1 MDMAE
6 TTLFVVVSAFL
17 INNLTNKNMLR
28 IAIQTKGR
36 LNEQSLELLRESGVS
51 IGEDK
56 RKFLMRAS
64 DFPVEVLFLRD
75 DDIPQTVSMGAADL
89 GIVGYNE
96 VEEQGCNVEV
106 LQKLGFGGCRISLA
120 VPKTVE
126 YTGIDFFNGKRIAT
140 SYPNVLKRFFGEKG
154 INAEIHTI
162 TGSVEIAPAAGLAD
176 AIFDIVSS
184 GGTLVSNGLVEVEK
198 VLQSEAVL
206 IAAPGLCEEK
216 MAVARQLMSRFESVQ
231 KGYGKK
237 YLLLNLPVAALD
249 DALAI
254 LPAMRSPTVIPL
266 AQNDWCSLQT
276 VVDENELWSVIEKL
290 KSIGAEG
297 ILVLSLEK
305 IVL

>member
-1 MDMAE
+1 
-6 TTLFVVVSAFL
+6 
-17 INNLTNKNMLR
+17 MLR

-36 LNEQSLELLRESGVS
+36 LNEQSVELLREAGVM
-51 IGEDK
+51 IKEEK

-64 DFPVEVLFLRD
+64 NFPVEILFLRD
-75 DDIPQTVSMGAADL
+75 DDIPQTVAMGAADL

-96 VEEQGCNVEV
+96 VAERGYDVEI

-120 VPKTVE
+120 VPKSVQ
-126 YTGIDFFNGKRIAT
+126 YDGLDYFNGKRIAT
-140 SYPNVLKRFFGEKG
+140 SYPNVLQHFFDEKG
-154 INAEIHTI
+154 IEAKIHTI

-184 GGTLVSNGLVEVEK
+184 GGTLISNGLVEVEQ
-198 VLQSEAVL
+198 VLHSEAVL
-206 IAAPGLCEEK
+206 IGTPQLCEEK
-216 MAVARQLMSRFESVQ
+216 MNVVRQLMSRFDSVQ

-237 YLLLNLPVAALD
+237 YLVLNLPSSALD
-249 DALAI
+249 EAVKI

-266 AQNDWCSLQT
+266 AQSGWCSLQT
-276 VVDENELWSVIEKL
+276 VVDEKELWDIIERL
-290 KSIGAEG
+290 KAIGAEG